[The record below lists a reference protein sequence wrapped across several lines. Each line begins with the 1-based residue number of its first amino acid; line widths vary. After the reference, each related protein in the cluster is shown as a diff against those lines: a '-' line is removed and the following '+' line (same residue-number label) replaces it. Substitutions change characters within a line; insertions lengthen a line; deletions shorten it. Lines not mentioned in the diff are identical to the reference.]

1 MGLFDLFGSK
11 KKTAEAEVQQAE
23 ERRLEQRR
31 QAVEDLKKEHEGIKW
46 PTPLPMNLLKT
57 GGQAAAAGAAGIT
70 DPLTDER
77 KEEVG
82 ALIYEQKITPED
94 AAGLSLQELLFVM
107 TAHIVFHKASPLPD
121 YESNHRV
128 FYNDLLRRIHEA
140 SHLYILYDAATGYP
154 LIDSGFALVYLDE
167 EHAKTA
173 AALYARQFRKA
184 VVMDRAGE
192 GYVPEDES
200 KKQIPLFDY
209 LYYLGM
215 ENVLIDNGWY
225 KAPVKRSE
233 ISAPPTFA
241 VDPKK
246 IPPAAPALAFA
257 MCDFVGEMRWPVKY
271 DKRDEVVRKKMDR
284 MNALIPGARYVVPV
298 MAGTAGAPAE
308 GELADG
314 QSIPRQEVKFPLV
327 EMKTPDGKTAKKFLP
342 VFTDLFEYSRNFAQ
356 TDFKPAAFPYTSLL
370 AFLAGNDGFVINPKG
385 QSIVV
390 PKERAPQIDLQK
402 K

>member
-11 KKTAEAEVQQAE
+11 KKAAQQEEAQLE
-23 ERRLEQRR
+23 ERKAQQHQE
-31 QAVEDLKKEHEGIKW
+31 AVDALKKEHEGIRW
-46 PTPLPMNLLKT
+46 PAPLPLNLLKT
-57 GGQAAAAGAAGIT
+57 GGAGQADTAGIE
-70 DPLTDER
+70 DPLTEER
-77 KEEVG
+77 KNEIG
-82 ALIYEQKITPED
+82 ALIYEPKITAED
-94 AAGLSLQELLFVM
+94 AAALDLQELLFVM
-107 TAHIVFHKASPLPD
+107 TAHLVFHKASPLPD
-121 YESNHRV
+121 YESNHRAL
-128 FYNDLLRRIHEA
+128 YNELLRRIHEA
-140 SHLYILYDAATGYP
+140 SRLYILYDAATGYP
-154 LIDSGFALVYLDE
+154 LLDSGYALVYLEE
-167 EHAKTA
+167 EHAKKA
-173 AALYARQFRKA
+173 ASLYARQFRKA

-192 GYVPEDES
+192 SYIPEDES

-284 MNALIPGARYVVPV
+284 MNALIPGAKYVVPV
-298 MAGTAGAPAE
+298 MTGTAAAGTAT
-308 GELADG
+308 GEESLADG
-314 QSIPRQEVKFPLV
+314 QSLPKQEVKFPLV
-327 EMKTPDGKTAKKFLP
+327 EMKSPDGKTSKKFLP

-356 TDFKPAAFPYTSLL
+356 SEFKPAAFPYASLL

-390 PKERAPQIDLQK
+390 PKERAPQIKQ
-402 K
+402 